1 MKFLSTQDC
10 SILKTINL
18 SVPAHP
24 ASSLF
29 ILRAETKPD
38 RSTSQDSSW
47 TWHTWSFVKLCA
59 VHLQQPRLVAC
70 GISLRSS
77 GWLLVEYLYSQSVL
91 ISWTACKPCVPAC
104 LSLPDSTLYCL
115 ISNIPQ
121 TDDPRSTPQHSLNLT
136 LSIKQFL
143 LNIVLHCDIILTKHS
158 KCETFYQGK
167 TKLHSHHL
175 QLHHLLPL
183 SSWHVLASSALIC
196 IISHILLP
204 PGLTV
209 WDSH

>member
-1 MKFLSTQDC
+1 MIVLFWSYL
-10 SILKTINL
+10 NL
-18 SVPAHP
+18 PVPAAVYVYLGYQSLLCIFFVCLCLPWSWLYQWARNYILQPTVNYTQLHP
-24 ASSLF
+24 ASSLL

-121 TDDPRSTPQHSLNLT
+121 TDEPRSTPQDSLNLT
-136 LSIKQFL
+136 LSIKQF
-143 LNIVLHCDIILTKHS
+143 
-158 KCETFYQGK
+158 F
-167 TKLHSHHL
+167 
-175 QLHHLLPL
+175 
-183 SSWHVLASSALIC
+183 
-196 IISHILLP
+196 
-204 PGLTV
+204 
-209 WDSH
+209 